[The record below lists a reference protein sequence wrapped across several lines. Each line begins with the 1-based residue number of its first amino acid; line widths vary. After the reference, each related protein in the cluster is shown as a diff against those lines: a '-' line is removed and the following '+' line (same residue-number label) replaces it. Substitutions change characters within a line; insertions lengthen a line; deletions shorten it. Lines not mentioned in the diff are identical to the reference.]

1 MYARRSYAFLETESA
16 SRLYVTRLE
25 SGSIIAEIAPYA
37 VILGGLVATMG
48 EANTIGEFARRLWSS
63 IKVFSD
69 PAALSSATDLEVLPS
84 ESDVTD
90 IRAFL
95 RPLTG
100 KPNAALRIRH
110 ARYEKRDGDRHT
122 VLEYAFEEA
131 ELNRAAVNIDEA
143 LSNGGKI
150 LRLTADGVDDSD
162 SQAMLREAMLIFEQ
176 ASRKPGKE
184 RGRTGDR
191 GVVPDVSSKAL
202 PVYFR
207 HSFQSLKDQMVRGD
221 ANPLTNNAFV
231 VDVFVMRS
239 AEGEPKAY
247 YVTNVH
253 RVIPLG
259 TAV

>member
-1 MYARRSYAFLETESA
+1 
-16 SRLYVTRLE
+16 
-25 SGSIIAEIAPYA
+25 
-37 VILGGLVATMG
+37 
-48 EANTIGEFARRLWSS
+48 
-63 IKVFSD
+63 
-69 PAALSSATDLEVLPS
+69 
-84 ESDVTD
+84 
-90 IRAFL
+90 
-95 RPLTG
+95 
-100 KPNAALRIRH
+100 
-110 ARYEKRDGDRHT
+110 